1 MSQLASWCNSVREGS
16 GVSTLTSARPPTDR
30 LQYCQSAYEPIN
42 SSLVDFSANRRS
54 QFWSLPA
61 KPFGSAGEPSDLR
74 QRDLV
79 GVRIALDVEDEGVFV
94 GVMLD
99 DVVVHV
105 HQDPD
110 ARDTRKFNYMQS
122 KPKHEAQNKMKSCSL
137 PPHSPFF
144 TFLVHFGHPLCGH
157 AVLLRYLQ
165 MRYDITLWTGALPKT
180 TCAFRLYSS
189 VVIRK
194 KKHQLTASIRPLS
207 VGDFSIRA
215 SNTSSVSFLTYN
227 STAER
232 KGRMKLHVWAAVF
245 SLVFICLLASGEISF
260 LFLWICGSLHLYG
273 LARNYEKHHLQRL
286 SAAILKVLFQS
297 VFYQNIRNGNSL
309 RFQHLSCE
317 VLLYYMK
324 YLLFFFLFVCFF

>member
-1 MSQLASWCNSVREGS
+1 MSTFLFGVLFRHRTSQLASWCNSVREGS

-165 MRYDITLWTGALPKT
+165 MRYDITL
-180 TCAFRLYSS
+180 
-189 VVIRK
+189 
-194 KKHQLTASIRPLS
+194 
-207 VGDFSIRA
+207 
-215 SNTSSVSFLTYN
+215 
-227 STAER
+227 
-232 KGRMKLHVWAAVF
+232 
-245 SLVFICLLASGEISF
+245 
-260 LFLWICGSLHLYG
+260 
-273 LARNYEKHHLQRL
+273 
-286 SAAILKVLFQS
+286 
-297 VFYQNIRNGNSL
+297 
-309 RFQHLSCE
+309 
-317 VLLYYMK
+317 
-324 YLLFFFLFVCFF
+324 